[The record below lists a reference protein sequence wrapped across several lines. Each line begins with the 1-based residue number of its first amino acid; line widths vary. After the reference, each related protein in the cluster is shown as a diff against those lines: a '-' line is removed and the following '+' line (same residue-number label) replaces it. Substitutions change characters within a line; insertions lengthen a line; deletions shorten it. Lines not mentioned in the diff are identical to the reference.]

1 MCGARFQCGAGNGNF
16 IARGY
21 LCSCKKKKKNR
32 VHSAFKV
39 QQGRREDLSQSKD
52 GRDVMG
58 WQEMR

>member
-1 MCGARFQCGAGNGNF
+1 MVQAMGILLQGATYIVA
-16 IARGY
+16 
-21 LCSCKKKKKNR
+21 KKNQ
-32 VHSAFKV
+32 VHSAYKV

>member
-1 MCGARFQCGAGNGNF
+1 MCGAKFQCGAGNGSF

-21 LCSCKKKKKNR
+21 LCSCKKKNR
-32 VHSAFKV
+32 VHSAYKV